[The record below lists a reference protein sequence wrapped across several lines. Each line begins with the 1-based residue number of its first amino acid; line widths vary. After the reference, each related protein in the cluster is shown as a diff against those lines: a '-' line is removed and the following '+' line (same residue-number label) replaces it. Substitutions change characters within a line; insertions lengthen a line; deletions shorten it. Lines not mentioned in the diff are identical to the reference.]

1 MQQSPGKRALYLG
14 AMLLL
19 FAGLRPMYA
28 QSASE
33 YQVKAAYL
41 LNFAKFVEWPPGE
54 FATSESPI
62 QLCVL
67 NDRPFHSELNRTVKG
82 KTIAGRPVAAV
93 AVQDAE
99 QSRGCHMLFI
109 NSFQAAHAR
118 RILDVLRKTSVLT
131 LGESSGFF
139 EEGGII
145 NFVLQDDHVQFE
157 VNHRAANAV
166 GLHISSRLL
175 TVAKLVIE

>member
-1 MQQSPGKRALYLG
+1 MLLSPRTRSLYLG
-14 AMLLL
+14 AMLFL
-19 FAGLRPMYA
+19 FAGLHPLHA

-41 LNFAKFVEWPPGE
+41 LNFAKFVEWPSGE
-54 FATSESPI
+54 FASPESPI

-67 NDRPFHSELNRTVKG
+67 NDRPFHSELNRIAKG

-93 AVQDAE
+93 AVPDAE
-99 QSRGCHMLFI
+99 QSRGCQMLFI

-118 RILDVLRKTSVLT
+118 RILDVLRNTSVLT
-131 LGESSGFF
+131 VGESTGFV

-157 VNHRAANAV
+157 VNHRAANGV

-175 TVAKLVIE
+175 TVARLVIE